1 MDALAQLALHRSDF
15 TAGAAAG
22 DIEDG
27 MTSEG
32 RRRGGR
38 VVVAIACLAAAG
50 VAVWAWQQKPWAAKP
65 PAAAAQAQPR
75 AAAVLAAKAARKPMP
90 VRVEALG
97 TVEAMVTVPIR
108 SRVAAEVDKVG
119 FADGAVVA
127 AGDLLFELDSR
138 VIDAQIRQA
147 EATLAKDQ
155 AQLVKV
161 QRDVERYSGL
171 ATRNAVSQVQVDDAR
186 TTADMQKATV
196 DQDEANL
203 HSLQVQRGYYEIRSP
218 VSGRIGVSAVRAGA
232 VIKVDDTLATVRQLK
247 PIYVTFGLPE
257 RYLAELRRE
266 RDASVAITL
275 QGSGETIAG
284 GKVAVI
290 DNTVDPQ
297 TGTIAVRAVFE
308 NADERLW
315 PGTLGAVT
323 VTLRVEAD
331 RVAIPSEAIQMGQ
344 DGSFVFLVE
353 DGVAH
358 VRPVTVAR
366 TVDGEAVISKG
377 LDGGETV
384 VTDGQ
389 LALRNGTPVSIKSV
403 PTAATGS

>member
-1 MDALAQLALHRSDF
+1 
-15 TAGAAAG
+15 
-22 DIEDG
+22 

-38 VVVAIACLAAAG
+38 IVVAIVCLAAAG
-50 VAVWAWQQKPWAAKP
+50 AAAWAWRDKPWAARETAS
-65 PAAAAQAQPR
+65 AARTLPR
-75 AAAVLAAKAARKPMP
+75 ATAVLTAKATRKPMP

-108 SRVAAEVDKVG
+108 SRVAAEVEKVA

-127 AGDLLFELDSR
+127 AGDLLFVLDSR
-138 VIDAQIRQA
+138 VVDAQIRQA
-147 EATLAKDQ
+147 EATLAKDK
-155 AQLVKV
+155 AQLVKAE
-161 QRDVERYSGL
+161 RDVERYAGL

-186 TTADMQKATV
+186 TTTDMQKATV

-203 HSLQVQRGYYEIRSP
+203 HALQVQRGYYEIRSP
-218 VSGRIGVSAVRAGA
+218 VSGRVGVSSVRTGA
-232 VIKVDDTLATVRQLK
+232 VIKVEDTLATVRQLK

-257 RYLAELRRE
+257 RYLAELRQE
-266 RDASVAITL
+266 KDARVAITL
-275 QGSGETIAG
+275 QGSGETISG

-323 VTLRVEAD
+323 ITLRVEDD
-331 RVAIPSEAIQMGQ
+331 RVAIPGEAIQMGQ
-344 DGSFVFLVE
+344 GGSFVFVVE
-353 DGVAH
+353 DGMAH

-366 TVDGEAVISKG
+366 TVDGEAVVSAG
-377 LDGGETV
+377 LKGGETV

-389 LALRNGTPVSIKSV
+389 LALREGARVNIKGL